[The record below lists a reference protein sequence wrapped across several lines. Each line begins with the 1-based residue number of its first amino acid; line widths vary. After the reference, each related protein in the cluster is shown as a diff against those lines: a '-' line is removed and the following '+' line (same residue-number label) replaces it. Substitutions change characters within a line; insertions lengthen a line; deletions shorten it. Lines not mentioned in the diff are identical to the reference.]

1 MRTQLVDGKQVEQKR
16 RPNWPFLFY
25 QEKGKMYFNP
35 GLPPES
41 KYKCAKKAV
50 GEAPI

>member
-1 MRTQLVDGKQVEQKR
+1 MRTKLVDGQQVETKK

-35 GLPPES
+35 GPQLDS
-41 KYKCAKKAV
+41 KYKEAKKIV
-50 GEAPI
+50 GEALI